1 MRVSHTARSLL
12 TPLGALEV
20 AADPQRA
27 QVLTHGLLRG
37 KLGSGANIETP
48 PRGHKGFINEPMDR
62 SLEVADLLFPD
73 VGIVLREVLVSHA
86 SPGHV
91 TQVDALLST
100 LGVLVGDQGVSTQTG
115 VLLTCYQCDIWT
127 SVDHGGDLFTRFPT
141 KSVCIIF
148 HIPNCLCVTLSHNQ
162 R

>member
-1 MRVSHTARSLL
+1 MILL
-12 TPLGALEV
+12 DVIIIYINVFGAYSTP
-20 AADPQRA
+20 
-27 QVLTHGLLRG
+27 
-37 KLGSGANIETP
+37 
-48 PRGHKGFINEPMDR
+48 
-62 SLEVADLLFPD
+62 
-73 VGIVLREVLVSHA
+73 
-86 SPGHV
+86 
-91 TQVDALLST
+91 
-100 LGVLVGDQGVSTQTG
+100 GVLVGDQGVSTQTG